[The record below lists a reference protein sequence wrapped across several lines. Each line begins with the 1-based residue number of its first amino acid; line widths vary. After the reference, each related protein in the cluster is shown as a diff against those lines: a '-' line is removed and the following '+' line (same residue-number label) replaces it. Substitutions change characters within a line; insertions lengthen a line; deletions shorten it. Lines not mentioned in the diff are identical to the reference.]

1 MAYKNLRFGSR
12 IVVFALALLIF
23 LFFISFYFILDR
35 TPATA
40 TTETSL
46 AVSGNLYNTDGS
58 LNGSNVAAFLN
69 KLQYDSITTST
80 TLTSPQ
86 IADRAGVSTN
96 SFIFQMGYYVSPI
109 GAMDTSK
116 PLTWQATYLRNGY
129 LTIWLT
135 QSYTVEYFNNGSS
148 SSSGWKTSST
158 NYGTNGNYSNSIL
171 REVTRNIYTQLSGE
185 LSSFSSIVA
194 SPSTAA
200 NNWQNSQ
207 PNVRWASS
215 GWWGCDNGL
224 GTNIG
229 PHTWT
234 WNNCMGD
241 MFWIPSYYE
250 VNNTSTTSSSSYTNG
265 LWGMSQTD
273 IVSSSSTID
282 GKSNS
287 NTWLRSGLN
296 LSNENTYSNYA
307 LLFSTSNSVSGPET
321 DTSAGV
327 RPACHIDLD
336 NLTYVITV
344 KSSNESQGT
353 VSGGGTYVGTNNT
366 TTVTAIPR
374 SGYVFD
380 YWLDSSGIKYTR
392 NPLTIAVTKDE
403 TYTAYFTEGVDITV
417 QTSDSS
423 LGSVSGGGAYA
434 LGRDVTI
441 SATPV
446 AGVTF
451 SHWLTN
457 TGVKYYN
464 NPLVLP
470 ANENITYTAYF
481 IRNYVTVST
490 SNSGAEIESTS
501 IGTTSTTTTHNLLF
515 TTGNYI
521 SGITVNYGVEYPI
534 TAINGT
540 LAVNDKSC
548 TAIDFRTNPEG
559 SMLYLAVY
567 GARADV
573 NIMLHFVNVA
583 QSYSPASGG
592 ANIEGVALQVSG
604 GIGNSLEAVGEAR
617 ITGYTTTDSLTTVHV
632 SAVASKGYYFVGWE
646 TNDNTD
652 LSQYGSTA
660 DIPYDLIEGKILT
673 AVFASTANSQTN
685 GTTNNTGP
693 EFG

>member
-1 MAYKNLRFGSR
+1 MAYKNLRFGGR

-40 TTETSL
+40 TTETDY
-46 AVSGNLYNTDGS
+46 AVTQNIFNTNGTLNGTGVNQLLNAINYSSYTPSTTGYTAHNLQNRTSNNSGNT
-58 LNGSNVAAFLN
+58 
-69 KLQYDSITTST
+69 I
-80 TLTSPQ
+80 
-86 IADRAGVSTN
+86 
-96 SFIFQMGYYVSPI
+96 IFPMGYVN
-109 GAMDTSK
+109 GTSGDS
-116 PLTWQATYLRNGY
+116 LYWQATYLYNNY
-129 LTIWLT
+129 LTVWLVKGYTNSAWNSSRVTVNYDTYANSTIQNYIDNTFESVVT
-135 QSYTVEYFNNGSS
+135 QNSNTLQSVFATSAQAGYQLLRSGTSNDSSYYYSSYQSQFNHMSTTVGQYSIFWLPSMGEVWANTTSSVTISNTSYTGQWGLNTTDRIFNTINYDNTTTSYTWTRSKYNSS
-148 SSSGWKTSST
+148 SNNPLRLSSGGDTSST
-158 NYGTNGNYSNSIL
+158 A
-171 REVTRNIYTQLSGE
+171 
-185 LSSFSSIVA
+185 A
-194 SPSTAA
+194 SCT
-200 NNWQNSQ
+200 
-207 PNVRWASS
+207 
-215 GWWGCDNGL
+215 
-224 GTNIG
+224 
-229 PHTWT
+229 
-234 WNNCMGD
+234 
-241 MFWIPSYYE
+241 E
-250 VNNTSTTSSSSYTNG
+250 
-265 LWGMSQTD
+265 
-273 IVSSSSTID
+273 
-282 GKSNS
+282 
-287 NTWLRSGLN
+287 
-296 LSNENTYSNYA
+296 
-307 LLFSTSNSVSGPET
+307 SV
-321 DTSAGV
+321 GV
-327 RPACHIDLD
+327 RPACHI
-336 NLTYVITV
+336 NLNVLYDAVYNVVTV

-353 VSGGGTYVGTNNT
+353 VSGGGTYVGANST
-366 TTVTAIPR
+366 TTVTATPR

-380 YWLDSSGIKYTR
+380 YWVDSSDIQYTR

-441 SATPV
+441 SATPNT
-446 AGVTF
+446 GVTF

-481 IRNYVTVST
+481 IRNYVIVST

-573 NIMLHFVNVA
+573 NIVLHFVNVA